1 MKDLRLKL
9 TENEKLAHQIIGEN
23 ATGLPLNMQ
32 EHAIENILER
42 ERASK
47 FNSELDKIADQYQ
60 EKKNKIQQTA
70 ETLGDDIMEIEIKP
84 MLGRLLIEPFA
95 QNPFQ
100 RVKIESGIIVDAGG
114 YTPHAELNPITG
126 RYEEQEEFIKTG
138 AVQEVGPGV
147 KYVQP
152 GDVVYYRKDTVVPVP
167 FFKQGLVSL
176 AESQVI
182 AIVNKKLQERFDNI
196 K

>member
-9 TENEKLAHQIIGEN
+9 TENEKLAQQVVGVN

-32 EHAIENILER
+32 EHAIENILDR

-47 FNSELDKIADQYQ
+47 FNSELDKLADQYQ

-114 YTPHAELNPITG
+114 YTPHAELNPMTG

-196 K
+196 V

>member
-9 TENEKLAHQIIGEN
+9 TENEKLAQQVVGVN

-32 EHAIENILER
+32 EHAIENILDR

-47 FNSELDKIADQYQ
+47 FNSELDKLADQYQ

-100 RVKIESGIIVDAGG
+100 RIKIESGIIVDAGG
-114 YTPHAELNPITG
+114 YTPHAELNPMTG

-196 K
+196 V